1 MSLTIGD
8 NDTSGAGARSKEKNK
23 SQFLKIFVLTTKEV
37 FRFLVDKKCVS
48 FCILVG
54 MMELMG

>member
-1 MSLTIGD
+1 MTPPEPEHVL
-8 NDTSGAGARSKEKNK
+8 RRKNK